1 MFFVSRERLFK
12 KFLDTNR
19 SLNIIHC
26 LNHWA
31 IDINMTDNN
40 KKEPRNH
47 KKKKQSKMHHDDDAY
62 GASRVQKEFKR
73 KKQHL
78 KEEEDWDNW
87 SEYYNQ

>member
-1 MFFVSRERLFK
+1 
-12 KFLDTNR
+12 
-19 SLNIIHC
+19 
-26 LNHWA
+26 
-31 IDINMTDNN
+31 
-40 KKEPRNH
+40 
-47 KKKKQSKMHHDDDAY
+47 MHHDDDAY